1 MRQITENEKQL
12 LEKLVQLKQSA
23 RLEELQVATLLRKE
37 LNCFAL
43 RWNIEPN
50 KTLVFYST
58 RNNGS
63 KEIDWDALRKSYF
76 QVADFLY
83 FVEELEKENFIKI
96 QTLSFELKN
105 DNERMLYDRGK
116 YKYDD
121 KNDRFWFE
129 NDDIIALCSVNAQR
143 KVFIDFVEYLERYA
157 NKVVYPLPL
166 LEDFVKNKYKTIEQ
180 RNFEKQLEENNNHH
194 IEQIKKNDS
203 YHKEQMDANNKW
215 QERQISKTNWSL
227 FISAMAVMFSAVIP
241 VPVNKCASP
250 TKIEDSQLKEI
261 KEAIIQSKTIIPDS
275 IVVRQHDTLNVKRIL
290 PSVKIDFNRTS
301 K

>member
-58 RNNGS
+58 RNNVS
-63 KEIDWDALRKSYF
+63 KDIDWDALRKSYF

-194 IEQIKKNDS
+194 IEQIERSDS
-203 YHKEQMDANNKW
+203 HHKEQMDANNEW
-215 QERQISKTNWSL
+215 QEKQINKTNCSL
-227 FISAMAVMFSAVIP
+227 FISAMAVLFSVI
-241 VPVNKCASP
+241 VPILVNKCASP
-250 TKIEDSQLKEI
+250 AKIEDSQLKEI
-261 KEAIIQSKTIIPDS
+261 KEAIIQSKTVVPDS
-275 IVVRQHDTLNVKRIL
+275 IVVRQYDTLNVKNVL
-290 PSVKIDFNRTS
+290 PSVNINHNKTCE
-301 K
+301 